1 MKALYKYVMAI
12 LLFTIVFV
20 TNSYGQFKLVGDAS
34 SAGFNNAGS
43 NRYSATI
50 VFRPD
55 LTGNYYDGTDV
66 LSGYKLFTSSEQMYT
81 ILSVSSTTYNTASV
95 TVQADT
101 VLNANSSTFYGI
113 PSGQVL
119 IYDTSESEGALQVP
133 FGSVGASARMQAAV
147 DSWNIKVISN
157 LLSKTV
163 NVEPSFLTN
172 IIRFNIN
179 TDSVGTEE
187 GHVIW
192 NTEDHTLDI
201 HSQNGTVLQVNQE
214 MVIPVKNKSG
224 VTIEDG
230 MPVRFAGTEGA
241 SGRLLVQAAV
251 ADGSYPVYYNLGT
264 TTNTIPNDSTG
275 LVTVFGKVR
284 GIDLDGI
291 SYLNCNDEE
300 WEDGTLLYLDPVTE
314 GCYTSI
320 IPSAP
325 NHKVLYAAIVA
336 AKNNGTMM
344 VRPGLFPNIRD
355 LNGVSI
361 VDEAEGDV
369 LLYKNNVWTNDIY
382 ILEPLSGS
390 GPPVI
395 APRAN
400 GDTYFDFLNNKWY
413 KAWDNELNNGSGDG
427 LDIDDWI
434 ILN

>member
-1 MKALYKYVMAI
+1 
-12 LLFTIVFV
+12 
-20 TNSYGQFKLVGDAS
+20 
-34 SAGFNNAGS
+34 
-43 NRYSATI
+43 
-50 VFRPD
+50 
-55 LTGNYYDGTDV
+55 
-66 LSGYKLFTSSEQMYT
+66 MYT

-119 IYDTSESEGALQVP
+119 IYDSSESEGALQVP

-300 WEDGTLLYLDPVTE
+300 WDDGTLLYLDPVTE

-320 IPSAP
+320 MPSAP
-325 NHKVLYAAIVA
+325 NDKVLYAAIVA